1 MERHLRA
8 KATWKGRYPTV
19 HVCGF
24 SVPTVHKYKQWFLQD
39 LLRLFGHFIMNIHF
53 LKNKTIRYFHSE
65 KKKKAFFL
73 KNWPR
78 LPRSDILAS
87 WPLVTM
93 RLSCLIFP
101 VDIGVK
107 TLQGGYFWIHGN
119 LLINLFSRK
128 FSTLVQT
135 QWIPRACY
143 WKFGGSIAV
152 TQIRVWFL
160 GSRLPGCEQYLG
172 CGPQFPWMTK
182 RPSQFP
188 QGGCE
193 NFTCDRPR
201 SFVCAHAADKR
212 NDRSASASY
221 VFSVLLILFF
231 FPF

>member
-1 MERHLRA
+1 MRVVWILGSNCA
-8 KATWKGRYPTV
+8 Q
-19 HVCGF
+19 
-24 SVPTVHKYKQWFLQD
+24 VPTVILAEQGD
-39 LLRLFGHFIMNIHF
+39 DVLRLFGHFIMNMHF

-65 KKKKAFFL
+65 KKKKKSFFL

-107 TLQGGYFWIHGN
+107 TLQGSYFWIHGN

-143 WKFGGSIAV
+143 
-152 TQIRVWFL
+152 
-160 GSRLPGCEQYLG
+160 
-172 CGPQFPWMTK
+172 
-182 RPSQFP
+182 
-188 QGGCE
+188 
-193 NFTCDRPR
+193 
-201 SFVCAHAADKR
+201 
-212 NDRSASASY
+212 
-221 VFSVLLILFF
+221 
-231 FPF
+231 